1 MEQDEIKTTIP
12 TENPNAEQDAI
23 RKLLLLRDEINNG
36 AHRESGDVIETLT
49 QLQGLYK
56 ELGGYLLTP
65 TAELFPRAMDY
76 FNAHVEGVRALL
88 TKHGVSGETVEA
100 VTQDYGGVLMGQFTF
115 RATPVQMLELLKT
128 IKPYRAYFADK
139 YVLYFGV
146 MKQYAIAVE

>member
-36 AHRESGDVIETLT
+36 EHRESGDVIETLT

-115 RATPVQMLELLKT
+115 RATPVQMLELLRK
-128 IKPYRAYFADK
+128 IKLKNRAYR
-139 YVLYFGV
+139 GV
-146 MKQYAIAVE
+146 EDLMFSHQKQ